1 MNENSRPAFRRRAV
15 FSAPVV
21 SVLFVLLALPAL
33 AGGGSA
39 DAGSERG
46 AFDWT
51 ETYAGVFA
59 GAGRP
64 DNRVVDVDGF
74 SAWGKPGFSVGYDAT
89 GTVVGA
95 LAGRKFDVGGVPFRV
110 EIDGAF
116 GDLSAKTNRLDP
128 PRPRVL
134 PTCFAGGDETVESK
148 FRWIVAARAGVERAM
163 GPATA
168 FVAAG
173 PAVAR
178 IVNSLT
184 DIDQDFDSERRV
196 CHSHRVD
203 SDDSFRDDD
212 TTIGWTIGAG
222 VETALAGAW
231 TLRLEGSYL
240 DFGRSTHTANRS
252 GDDPCC
258 GHGTDDRRPVSFRI
272 ENELGILRLA
282 IVRRFDW

>member
-1 MNENSRPAFRRRAV
+1 MNEDSRLAFRRRVAPASAV
-15 FSAPVV
+15 
-21 SVLFVLLALPAL
+21 LVLLALPAL

-39 DAGSERG
+39 NAGSERI

-51 ETYAGVFA
+51 ETYAGVFV

-74 SAWGKPGFSVGYDAT
+74 SSDNPGFSVDYDDA
-89 GTVVGA
+89 GTVVGV
-95 LAGRKFDVGGVPFRV
+95 LAGKKFDVGGVPFRV
-110 EIDGAF
+110 ELDGAF
-116 GDLSAKTNRLDP
+116 GDLSARTNRVDP
-128 PRPRVL
+128 PGPGI
-134 PTCFAGGDETVESK
+134 PTCPEGGDETVESR
-148 FRWIVAARAGVERAM
+148 FRWIVAARVGVERAM
-163 GPATA
+163 GPATV

-184 DIDQDFDSERRV
+184 DIDREFDHEREV
-196 CHSHRVD
+196 CHSWRVD
-203 SDDSFRDDD
+203 PDDSFRDDD

-240 DFGRSTHTANRS
+240 DFGRSAHSANRS
-252 GDDPCC
+252 GDGRCC
-258 GHGTDDRRPVSFRI
+258 GDGTVRRPVSYRI

-282 IVRRFDW
+282 VVRRFDW